1 VFYVTLYFLRILDGP
16 SRYNKFTIK
25 MFLVCH
31 HTSRKWIKKG
41 WAHHRLTGGLP

>member
-1 VFYVTLYFLRILDGP
+1 VFYVTLYSLMIRYRP

-31 HTSRKWIKKG
+31 HTSRKWIKKC
-41 WAHHRLTGGLP
+41 WAHRLFTGGLP